1 MYPDESSSL
10 LRLRVVADAD
20 PVAIGA
26 VVQRFQNLNVVPRRV
41 SAEFGIDDR
50 LYIEVDVC
58 GVSGE
63 QLSLIASKV
72 IQSPCIH
79 NAYWHPLA

>member
-1 MYPDESSSL
+1 MYPDESFSL

-26 VVQRFQNLNVVPRRV
+26 VVKRFQNLNVVPRRV
-41 SAEFGIDDR
+41 SAEFGVDGR
-50 LYIEVDVC
+50 LHIEVDVC
-58 GVSGE
+58 GVTGE
-63 QLSLIASKV
+63 QLSLITSKV
-72 IQSPCIH
+72 NQSPCIH